1 MNWFYH
7 EILYKFIDFNSNFS
21 KYYIYNNNSYEI
33 TYCLIYESNREKNNN
48 LNN

>member
-1 MNWFYH
+1 MKYYINLL
-7 EILYKFIDFNSNFS
+7 ILNSNFS

-33 TYCLIYESNREKNNN
+33 TYCLIYESNKEKNNN